1 MTMFAGLNVGFK
13 RSGWGR
19 QECLAGSCRPPPV
32 GDRGGAAGV
41 CGPGLVFRVL
51 FSARN
56 EHTDARPAARVVRAA
71 GLPSRRQAAQ

>member
-19 QECLAGSCRPPPV
+19 QECLAGSCRHPSG

-41 CGPGLVFRVL
+41 GGPSLFRQL
-51 FSARN
+51 GDSPRALQRG
-56 EHTDARPAARVVRAA
+56 VVGPMPVNRAH
-71 GLPSRRQAAQ
+71 GCSPSI